1 MITIFGNWK
10 WYIQAIV
17 FFPLN
22 LINCLSCVTLFLS
35 ILNVLHFQCKQE
47 IYAII
52 SAWVWLLIFIWEFN
66 ETDFRNF
73 PTIEK
78 VFHIAAAV
86 VTAFRSTQTFFFSFN
101 FAEKGYQW
109 IEFTLNP
116 LKLKPIRDNLM
127 RNYSNQYEIKLIVE
141 KIGLSRMK
149 IESQTKPNLG
159 YIACNMHGFFFS
171 YTNSHDGFK
180 ENHSRQAHLF
190 VHRLWRCRRTCAA
203 IATAAI
209 TNGGKQIAFSYFWV

>member
-1 MITIFGNWK
+1 
-10 WYIQAIV
+10 
-17 FFPLN
+17 
-22 LINCLSCVTLFLS
+22 
-35 ILNVLHFQCKQE
+35 
-47 IYAII
+47 
-52 SAWVWLLIFIWEFN
+52 
-66 ETDFRNF
+66 
-73 PTIEK
+73 
-78 VFHIAAAV
+78 
-86 VTAFRSTQTFFFSFN
+86 
-101 FAEKGYQW
+101 
-109 IEFTLNP
+109 
-116 LKLKPIRDNLM
+116 M

-149 IESQTKPNLG
+149 IESQTKSNLG

-209 TNGGKQIAFSYFWV
+209 TNGGKQIAFSYF